1 MAGHE
6 GSVKGPITP
15 RPEAAEPG
23 RVGHSGK
30 VAGETCVEF
39 LQWVLPRLRLS
50 PAGFRRVRHQ
60 VCHRIARRLQALGLP
75 DCGAYRRYLEAHPA
89 EWATV
94 DTFCRIPISR
104 LVRERAVF
112 DRLSSDIMPA
122 LAAAAAAQGAAELR
136 CWSAGCASGE
146 EPYSL
151 AILWGLNLAHRFPGL
166 SLRVV
171 ATDVDERLLERAR
184 AGSYRRSSL
193 REVPDAWME
202 AAFDRAGQLYTVR
215 PAFKL
220 GVEFCLQDVRE
231 VLPAG
236 TFDLILCRYLAF
248 TYFDESLRRRTLER
262 LLTVLRPG
270 GALVIGLKERLPD
283 GVPGVEPWDQNLRIF
298 RRVRGESWT

>member
-1 MAGHE
+1 
-6 GSVKGPITP
+6 VKGPIAP
-15 RPEAAEPG
+15 RPKAVTPG
-23 RVGHSGK
+23 QGGYSEN
-30 VAGETCVEF
+30 ADGETCVEF
-39 LQWVLPRLRLS
+39 LQWALPLLGLS
-50 PAGFRRVRHQ
+50 AAGFRRVHRQ
-60 VCHRIARRLQALGLP
+60 VCHRITGRLRELRLP
-75 DCGAYRRYLEAHPA
+75 DCGAYRTYLEAHPA

-94 DTFCRIPISR
+94 DSFCRIPISR
-104 LVRERAVF
+104 LLRERAVF
-112 DRLSSDIMPA
+112 DRLSSDIIPA
-122 LAAAAAAQGAAELR
+122 LAAAAAAQGAAEFR

-171 ATDVDERLLERAR
+171 ATDVDGRLLQRAR

-193 REVPDAWME
+193 REVPEAWLE
-202 AAFDRAGQLYTVR
+202 AAFDRAGQMYTVR

-220 GVEFCLQDVRE
+220 AVEFYLQDVRE

-236 TFDLILCRYLAF
+236 PFDLILCRYLAF
-248 TYFDESLRRRTLER
+248 TYFDESLQRRTLER

-270 GALVIGLKERLPD
+270 GALVIGRKERLPD
-283 GVPGVEPWDQNLRIF
+283 GVTGVEPWEPDLRIF